1 MSMES
6 IFLNNLADIVS
17 GYAIPSKDMQ
27 EEGTPIIKITNIK
40 EDGFLDLDNTA
51 KYSKP
56 ILKKLE
62 KYLLRD
68 KDVLVCMTGATIGK
82 IARKQI
88 VNGDFLVNQR
98 VAIIRAKK
106 PKLQDFIYYALS
118 LPSFRK
124 YTEVVGYGAAQPNI
138 SSSSIGKY
146 NFLSVSNERVQHRIA
161 SILSTYDSLIENNT
175 KRIRLLEKMAENIYK
190 EWFVRFRFP
199 GHENVEMENGL
210 PKGWKMT
217 NLFDVADVTYGFAF
231 KSNKF
236 CDNAELNPVVRIR
249 DIQENHT
256 NTYTDEQCED
266 KYLIGKNAI
275 LIGMDGIFHMCL
287 WNGERAYMNQRVVM
301 LNSKEKGVCNYLLY
315 LAIRPQIKYWEQV
328 ISGTTVAHLGDKHLR
343 KVKVLLPEKA
353 ILEKANSIISRA
365 MDEKNILQ
373 HQNSLLARQRDLL
386 LPRLMSG
393 KLEVKEEL
401 LE

>member
-1 MSMES
+1 MQRENFKGCYPYYGAQGV
-6 IFLNNLADIVS
+6 IDYVADYRCDGEYLLI
-17 GYAIPSKDMQ
+17 A
-27 EEGTPIIKITNIK
+27 
-40 EDGFLDLDNTA
+40 EDGENLSSRNA
-51 KYSKP
+51 P
-56 ILKKLE
+56 I
-62 KYLLRD
+62 
-68 KDVLVCMTGATIGK
+68 AQ
-82 IARKQI
+82 IARGQFWVNNHAHI
-88 VNGDFLVNQR
+88 VRNNENSD
-98 VAIIRAKK
+98 IRYVCYLINSSDIA
-106 PKLQDFIYYALS
+106 
-118 LPSFRK
+118 
-124 YTEVVGYGAAQPNI
+124 GYVTGAAQPKLSQANLNKIVVEIPNI
-138 SSSSIGKY
+138 D
-146 NFLSVSNERVQHRIA
+146 VQHRIA

-175 KRIRLLEKMAENIYK
+175 KRIRLLDKMAENLYK

>member
-1 MSMES
+1 ME
-6 IFLNNLADIVS
+6 LAKYKLGDIVTLLNGRAYLMPELQDS
-17 GYAIPSKDMQ
+17 GKYRILRVGNLSGGNDSWYYSDMELDENKYCENGDLLYAWACNFGPHIWKEEKVIYHYHIWKLVENKEKVDRTYLYYYLLHQTPFYLGGVNGATMVHITKKNMEKKTVYIPS
-27 EEGTPIIKITNIK
+27 
-40 EDGFLDLDNTA
+40 
-51 KYSKP
+51 
-56 ILKKLE
+56 
-62 KYLLRD
+62 
-68 KDVLVCMTGATIGK
+68 
-82 IARKQI
+82 
-88 VNGDFLVNQR
+88 
-98 VAIIRAKK
+98 
-106 PKLQDFIYYALS
+106 S
-118 LPSFRK
+118 L
-124 YTEVVGYGAAQPNI
+124 N
-138 SSSSIGKY
+138 
-146 NFLSVSNERVQHRIA
+146 VQHRIA
-161 SILSTYDSLIENNT
+161 SILSTYDTLIENNT
-175 KRIRLLEKMAENIYK
+175 KRIRLLAKMAENLYK

-217 NLFDVADVTYGFAF
+217 NLFDVAGVTYGFAF

>member
-1 MSMES
+1 MEKICRRIS
-6 IFLNNLADIVS
+6 EIGTVV
-17 GYAIPSKDMQ
+17 GG
-27 EEGTPIIKITNIK
+27 GTPSTKNPDYWGGDIPWISPKDLTDYKSVYISKGENFLTEKGLKSGTRLLPKNTLLFSSRAPIGYVALAANPICTNQGFKSIVCDEKQVVPLYLYYYMKANLDYIKLF
-40 EDGFLDLDNTA
+40 G
-51 KYSKP
+51 
-56 ILKKLE
+56 
-62 KYLLRD
+62 
-68 KDVLVCMTGATIGK
+68 TGATFPEISGKTMGK
-82 IARKQI
+82 IKVEI
-88 VNGDFLVNQR
+88 F
-98 VAIIRAKK
+98 K
-106 PKLQDFIYYALS
+106 S
-118 LPSFRK
+118 LD
-124 YTEVVGYGAAQPNI
+124 
-138 SSSSIGKY
+138 
-146 NFLSVSNERVQHRIA
+146 VQHRIA
-161 SILSTYDSLIENNT
+161 SILSTYDTLIENNA
-175 KRIRLLEKMAENIYK
+175 KRIRLLEKMAENLYK

>member
-1 MSMES
+1 MEFEKYRLS
-6 IFLNNLADIVS
+6 QLLTIKNGRDYKSLGQGSVPVFGSGGYMCSVDSYLYDRPSVLLPRKGTLSNIQYYDKGPFWTVDTCYYTIVDKNLVNSYYIYRYLRNLNLS
-17 GYAIPSKDMQ
+17 GLDTGASIPSMTQKTYN
-27 EEGTPIIKITNIK
+27 GIKI
-40 EDGFLDLDNTA
+40 
-51 KYSKP
+51 
-56 ILKKLE
+56 
-62 KYLLRD
+62 LLP
-68 KDVLVCMTGATIGK
+68 
-82 IARKQI
+82 
-88 VNGDFLVNQR
+88 N
-98 VAIIRAKK
+98 
-106 PKLQDFIYYALS
+106 LS
-118 LPSFRK
+118 
-124 YTEVVGYGAAQPNI
+124 I
-138 SSSSIGKY
+138 
-146 NFLSVSNERVQHRIA
+146 QHRIA

-175 KRIRLLEKMAENIYK
+175 KRIRLLEKMAENLYK